1 VRLIPFPQS
10 STVTAAATTTF
21 RRDRAAPAA
30 GWLHSPAFDLNFII
44 TTAALALVAGFLLAA
59 HPWIW
64 QPLLVPFL
72 WLLGYP
78 HVVATFTRFTYD
90 RPGLTQYRFLLF
102 VLPPLL
108 FALCVGI
115 TLAIGTWALVALYLY
130 WQWFHFTRQSY
141 GVARFYAHRAGGP
154 IHDPRAVHALIYLL
168 PTAGILYRSY
178 QDPGAYLGSQ
188 LKVIPIPYELFAL
201 VALIAGTIIVWWLA
215 RRAADFWR
223 GELQLAHT
231 LYLLS
236 HIVVFAVAYIVL
248 DDINHGW
255 LTVSVWHSAQYLL
268 FVWMYQRNHFNGALD
283 VRRPV
288 LSQISQP
295 GRGLLFYG
303 AVILASTVTFLL
315 LIALLDLA
323 AVAAVPLTL
332 VVFMTI
338 NFHHYTVDGV
348 VWRRRGATK
357 PDPAAA
363 VL

>member
-90 RPGLTQYRFLLF
+90 RPGLTQYRVLLF

-108 FALCVGI
+108 FAVCVGI

-141 GVARFYAHRAGGP
+141 GVARFYAHRASGP
-154 IHDPRAVHALIYLL
+154 IPDQRAVHGLIYLL

-178 QDPGAYLGSQ
+178 QAPGAYLGSQ

-201 VALIAGTIIVWWLA
+201 VALIAGTMIAWWLI
-215 RRAADFWR
+215 RRAVDAWR
-223 GELQLAHT
+223 GELQFAHT

>member
-1 VRLIPFPQS
+1 MV
-10 STVTAAATTTF
+10 
-21 RRDRAAPAA
+21 DRSIDV
-30 GWLHSPAFDLNFII
+30 GLGGDVDLNFIV
-44 TTAALALVAGFLLAA
+44 TTAALALLAGFLLAA
-59 HPWIW
+59 NPWIW

-108 FALCVGI
+108 FTLCVGI
-115 TLAIGTWALVALYLY
+115 TLAIGAWALVALYLY

-141 GVARFYAHRAGGP
+141 GIARFYAHRAAAP
-154 IHDPRAVHALIYLL
+154 IRDQRAVHALIYLL

-178 QDPGAYLGSQ
+178 QEPSAYLGSQ
-188 LKVIPIPYELFAL
+188 LKVIPIPYELFAVVAL
-201 VALIAGTIIVWWLA
+201 VAATIIVWWLA
-215 RRAADFWR
+215 QRAVDLWR

-236 HIVVFAVAYIVL
+236 HIAVFAVAYIAL

-255 LTVSVWHSAQYLL
+255 LTISVWHSAQYLM
-268 FVWMYQRNHFNGALD
+268 FVWMYQRNQFQGALD
-283 VRRPV
+283 PRRPL
-288 LSQISQP
+288 LSAVSHP
-295 GRGLLFYG
+295 GRGWLFYL
-303 AVILASTVTFLL
+303 VIILGSTLVFLL
-315 LIALLDLA
+315 LTALLDIA

-348 VWRRRGATK
+348 VWRRRGAK
-357 PDPAAA
+357 AQHPASA